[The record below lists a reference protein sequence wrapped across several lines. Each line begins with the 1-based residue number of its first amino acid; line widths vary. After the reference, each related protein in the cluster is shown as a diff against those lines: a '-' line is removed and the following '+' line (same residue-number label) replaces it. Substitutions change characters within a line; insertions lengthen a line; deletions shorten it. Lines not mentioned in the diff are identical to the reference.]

1 MLRVLWNGQSA
12 MVAQQEKL
20 DCISN
25 NLANVNTDGYKRE
38 DVSFKDTMYET
49 LDRRGYPVNKGAGKN
64 LINGTGVRTGKWIRD
79 QKQGNLVNT
88 GSNTDLAIDGPGY
101 FRVTTPHNEKRYI
114 RSGNFNVDVA
124 GDIVDK
130 NGNKVDIQF
139 NEENEEKIRFTKDN
153 FSVNEEG
160 TVFLK
165 NGVDF
170 KEVGKLNIYDA
181 VGDDAFMSVGE
192 NLYKPKQGVNPT
204 PVKSDI
210 LQGYVEKSNVD
221 MGKEMTDMI
230 MTQRAFEFG
239 SRVVKTADEMWGMAN
254 NMRSR

>member
-38 DVSFKDTMYET
+38 EVSFKDTMYET
-49 LDRRGYPVNKGAGKN
+49 LDRRGYPVNKGAEKN

-139 NEENEEKIRFTKDN
+139 NQENEEKVTFTKDN

-160 TVFLK
+160 TVFLR
-165 NGVDF
+165 NGGEF
-170 KEVGKLNIYDA
+170 KEVGKINIYDA

-192 NLYKPKQGVNPT
+192 NLYMPKQGVNPT